1 MSIHQQFGSIYDTY
15 VDKIYRFIF
24 VKVSSQMVAQDLTS
38 ETFTRTFE
46 YISRNNAKRIDNMQA
61 FLYRT
66 ALNIVTDHYRQ
77 KSRGEVPLEY
87 ESRQV
92 VEMEVP
98 ERNRADLAVMQSEQ
112 MAQIQTALQNMD
124 REYANVVMWH
134 YIEDLS
140 LKEIAEILERPE
152 GTVRVMLHRGL
163 KELRALLR

>member
-1 MSIHQQFGSIYDTY
+1 
-15 VDKIYRFIF
+15 
-24 VKVSSQMVAQDLTS
+24 
-38 ETFTRTFE
+38 
-46 YISRNNAKRIDNMQA
+46 
-61 FLYRT
+61 
-66 ALNIVTDHYRQ
+66 
-77 KSRGEVPLEY
+77 
-87 ESRQV
+87 
-92 VEMEVP
+92 MEVP